1 MNNEEQVQVEFTIYL
16 RPLKDPRKT
25 MISSDIQ
32 TRSFGAVLLLLS
44 AAIAITSGCGRDN
57 ERDLLSG
64 AEVLYERGQKSM
76 DAGNYRNA
84 IRYFE
89 ALEARFPFAQ
99 TAKQAQL
106 NLIYAYYKNSS
117 EEQCID
123 AAIQFERENP
133 THPRVDY
140 ALYMRGLALFV
151 PQHGR
156 IQRWFRMDLSKRPPV
171 DAREAFSVLSQLVQ
185 RFPNSPYSAD
195 AQVRLTFLRNRLAA
209 HEIHIADYYMRRGA
223 HVAALNRAKFAM
235 ENFDGSPSTP
245 EALKVMIRAYRKL
258 GMLDLA
264 SDSERVLAQSFPEET
279 IEPARKR
286 KRFIFF

>member
-1 MNNEEQVQVEFTIYL
+1 M
-16 RPLKDPRKT
+16 
-25 MISSDIQ
+25 
-32 TRSFGAVLLLLS
+32 
-44 AAIAITSGCGRDN
+44 
-57 ERDLLSG
+57 SG
-64 AEVLYERGQKSM
+64 ADVLYERGSNSM
-76 DAGNYRNA
+76 ASGNYRNA

-89 ALEARFPFAQ
+89 ALEARFPFAA
-99 TAKQAQL
+99 TAKQSQL
-106 NLIYAYYKNSS
+106 DLIYAYYRNGS

-156 IQRWFRMDLSKRPPV
+156 LQRWFRMDLSKRPPV
-171 DAREAFSVLSQLVQ
+171 DAREAFSVLSQLIQ
-185 RFPNSPYSAD
+185 RYPDSQYSAD

-209 HEIHIADYYMRRGA
+209 HELHIANYYMRRGA
-223 HVAALNRAKFAM
+223 DVAALNRAKFAM

-245 EALKVMIRAYRKL
+245 EALKVMIRAYRNL

-264 SDSERVLAQSFPEET
+264 TDTERVLAQSYPGES
-279 IEPARKR
+279 IEPARKK